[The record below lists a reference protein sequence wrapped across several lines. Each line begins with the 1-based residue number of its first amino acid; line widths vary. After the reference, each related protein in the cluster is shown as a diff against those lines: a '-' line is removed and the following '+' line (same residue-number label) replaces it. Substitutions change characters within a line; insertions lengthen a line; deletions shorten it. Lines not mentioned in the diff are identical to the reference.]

1 MSSENKMLTD
11 KVAVITGAAKGIGKA
26 VAALFA
32 EEGAHVAIA
41 DFDSKTGKATAEDIG
56 AAASFFEVDVQNSG
70 SVAQLFKDVKQHF
83 GRVDILIN
91 NAGILMDSTLK
102 KLDEEKFD
110 RVIDVN
116 LKGVYLCTKE
126 VADIMREQ
134 GGGVIVNASS
144 IVGKSGNFGQTNYVA
159 SKAGVIGMTKVWA
172 KELAR
177 DGIRV
182 NAVAPGF
189 IKTDMT
195 AGIPEHVIEM
205 LSEKI
210 PLGRWGDPTE
220 VAQLYCFLASD
231 LSSYINGETINVD
244 GGALLS

>member
-1 MSSENKMLTD
+1 MSSENKILKD
-11 KVAVITGAAKGIGKA
+11 KVAVITGGAKGIGKA
-26 VAALFA
+26 VAQLFSD
-32 EEGAHVAIA
+32 EGALVAIA
-41 DFDSKTGKATAEDIG
+41 DFDADAGKTAAVEIGEAAT
-56 AAASFFEVDVQNSG
+56 FFQVDVQNG
-70 SVAQLFKDVKQHF
+70 KSVSALFVDVQKHF
-83 GRVDILIN
+83 GHVDILIN

-102 KLDEEKFD
+102 KLDEEIFD
-110 RVIDVN
+110 RVINVN
-116 LKGVYLCTKE
+116 LKGVYLCTK
-126 VADIMREQ
+126 AASDIMREQ

-189 IKTDMT
+189 IRTDMT
-195 AGIPEHVIEM
+195 SGIPDNVIEM

-210 PLGRWGDPTE
+210 PLKRWGDPKE
-220 VAQLYCFLASD
+220 VAHLYCFLASD

-244 GGALLS
+244 GGAQMS

>member
-1 MSSENKMLTD
+1 
-11 KVAVITGAAKGIGKA
+11 
-26 VAALFA
+26 
-32 EEGAHVAIA
+32 
-41 DFDSKTGKATAEDIG
+41 
-56 AAASFFEVDVQNSG
+56 
-70 SVAQLFKDVKQHF
+70 
-83 GRVDILIN
+83 
-91 NAGILMDSTLK
+91 
-102 KLDEEKFD
+102 
-110 RVIDVN
+110 
-116 LKGVYLCTKE
+116 
-126 VADIMREQ
+126 MREQ